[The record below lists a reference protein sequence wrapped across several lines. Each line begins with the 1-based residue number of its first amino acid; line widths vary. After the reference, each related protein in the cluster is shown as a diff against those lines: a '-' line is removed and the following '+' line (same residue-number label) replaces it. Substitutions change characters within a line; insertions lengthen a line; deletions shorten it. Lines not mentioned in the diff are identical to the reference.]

1 VLWCCSTA
9 PRHRGM
15 MKTEAQKQAHAAYMR
30 DWRAQNPDKVR
41 AINQKS
47 YYGNHEAR
55 KARLRADRAKN
66 VEKAR
71 SEAMGR
77 HHKRMASD
85 SDYRRR
91 FLQATRYHRVLYG
104 HPHFRDGLAKAH
116 ADETRAF
123 YNACPVGMQVDHI
136 WPLRH
141 KLCCGL
147 HVPWNLQYLSLSDN
161 RSKGRKLPHE
171 WEPV

>member
-1 VLWCCSTA
+1 MT
-9 PRHRGM
+9 
-15 MKTEAQKQAHAAYMR
+15 TEEQKHARAVYMR
-30 DWRAQNPDKVR
+30 DWRARNPDKVH
-41 AINQKS
+41 ATNQKS

-55 KARLRADRAKN
+55 KARLRADRAKD

-71 SEAMGR
+71 SNAMR
-77 HHKRMASD
+77 YHRKRMAD
-85 SDYRRR
+85 DPDYHRQ
-91 FLQATRYHRVLYG
+91 FLQSTRYHRVLHA
-104 HPHFRDGLAKAH
+104 HPHFRQGLAKAH

-123 YNACPVGMQVDHI
+123 YDACPAGMQVDHV
-136 WPLRH
+136 WPLKH

-147 HVPWNLQYLSLSDN
+147 HVPWNLQYLFTVDN